1 MDWSAL
7 YLSLKLAL
15 ATLAVLLPLGL
26 FLAHILAFQ
35 RFKGRAFIEAL
46 VMLPLVL
53 PPTVL
58 GLYLLMSFGAKSW
71 LGTWLESSFGVT
83 LGFSFSGILLASLVF
98 NLPFMVQPIQR
109 AFEAIQEDLREAAL
123 VSGLSPWQRFI
134 KVELPLA
141 WPGVVS
147 ALVLTFAH
155 TLGEFG
161 VVLMVGG
168 SIPGETKT
176 LAISIYDRVQA
187 FDLASAS
194 QMSLVLL
201 LISGVA
207 IMASFT
213 ATRSLSTLKRS

>member
-1 MDWSAL
+1 
-7 YLSLKLAL
+7 
-15 ATLAVLLPLGL
+15 
-26 FLAHILAFQ
+26 
-35 RFKGRAFIEAL
+35 
-46 VMLPLVL
+46 
-53 PPTVL
+53 
-58 GLYLLMSFGAKSW
+58 LMSFGAKSW
-71 LGTWLESSFGVT
+71 LGTWLEGSFGVT
-83 LGFSFSGILLASLVF
+83 LGFSFTGILLASLVF

-123 VSGLSPWQRFI
+123 VSGLSPWQRFM

-194 QMSLVLL
+194 SMSLVLL

-207 IMASFT
+207 IMASFA